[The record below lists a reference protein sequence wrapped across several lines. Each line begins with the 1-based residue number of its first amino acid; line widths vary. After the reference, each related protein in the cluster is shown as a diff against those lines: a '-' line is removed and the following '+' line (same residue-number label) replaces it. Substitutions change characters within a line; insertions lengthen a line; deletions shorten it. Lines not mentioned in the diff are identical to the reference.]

1 LLKYHVSRPLSDQ
14 QERMGIARA
23 LSLVWSPGHR
33 EALYVKSRVVMA
45 ARAAGKLPIGGLWH
59 QVKDLEGQ
67 EEASRL
73 DRQLCMSDELILHPG
88 QVEVV
93 YRA

>member
-1 LLKYHVSRPLSDQ
+1 
-14 QERMGIARA
+14 MAIARA